1 MRTVRDAAM
10 ALFLSVLG
18 RREARD
24 PAALGGPGGEVAS
37 ILFLRLDRL
46 GDLLVSTPT
55 IAAVRSRFPDAR
67 ITLLVSPRSVQI
79 APWVPGVDEVLLFD
93 RKRPTAWPALL
104 RALRSRRFDLAFDLN
119 AAFSSTAT
127 LVARFS
133 GARRT
138 ATFDHPR
145 SRGWFDYLFPVD
157 GEGHQVRTH
166 AGVGTVLG
174 VPAPD
179 RPVLDVPD
187 GLPEVARRFL
197 EDHGIGPNDPVVV
210 LNPNLTR
217 ERYRWP
223 LDRFA
228 ALGDR
233 AAEAG
238 ARVVVSCAG
247 AAEHERALEVAR
259 LMTAPAAV
267 LPGDW
272 PLPDFVRFLRRV
284 SAFVSTMTG
293 PVHVCEALGVPV
305 VGLCGRRQAR
315 GWRPLGAEHR
325 VVVSETDTVVDIP
338 LEAVWAALESLLV
351 TMPEVPS

>member
-1 MRTVRDAAM
+1 M

-37 ILFLRLDRL
+37 ILFLRLDRP

>member
-1 MRTVRDAAM
+1 VRTVRDAAM

-187 GLPEVARRFL
+187 GLPEIARRFL
-197 EDHGIGPNDPVVV
+197 DDHGIGPNDPVVV

-284 SAFVSTMTG
+284 SVFVSTMTG